1 MHQPGILAGI
11 MKVYVCDICGYRYD
25 ESREKV
31 LWENLPDDWLCP
43 LCGVGKDKFTLL
55 EDSAEPTPAKT
66 DSKPVPVGVPRVVSD
81 ILAETMV
88 NWGVRWVFGMLGH
101 SNLGMGEAVRKKE
114 AGGRLRFISIRH
126 EGAASFACSAYGKLT
141 RRLSACLV
149 IAGPGATNLLTG
161 LWDANL
167 DRSPVLAVTGQV
179 ETQVLGPGGFQEVDL
194 QAAYG
199 KVASWQQTVLSTS
212 RHGELMSLACKNA
225 LTSRRVAHLVVPDE
239 IQKQPVSPDEKPG
252 DPAGRMMET
261 EISPPAVSMESALKL
276 LENSRKPV
284 IIAGYGALPAAR
296 KVRELAEILR
306 CPLITTYKS
315 KGLIPDSHPLACG
328 VVGRSGTPVAAK
340 FMIESDCLVVLGAG
354 FSAHSGI
361 SRNKPAIQVDFDPS
375 ALARF
380 NPVTVPVWGDIG
392 KTVEL
397 MQDSFRGNNRFE
409 DCRSAIAE
417 EWESWRKE
425 KRRRADLNNG
435 NGLSSAAVYEG
446 LQNTAPG
453 DALMTIDVGDNAYSF
468 GRYFESQSQP
478 VIMSGYLGSIGFS
491 FPAAMGVWA
500 ASQEDGSEYQ
510 GRKVISI
517 SGDGGFAQY
526 MGELLTAVKYGMNI
540 THVILN
546 NNELG
551 KIAKEQ
557 KGENF
562 EIWSTS
568 LNNLDFAGYA
578 SSCGALGLRV
588 DSREE
593 LEPALEKAIE
603 HPGPSLVEIAVD
615 TSLS

>member
-1 MHQPGILAGI
+1 

-25 ESREKV
+25 ESKEKV
-31 LWENLPDDWLCP
+31 LWEDLPEDWVCP
-43 LCGVGKDKFTLL
+43 LCGVGKDRFTLL
-55 EDSAEPTPAKT
+55 KDSTSTESAEGGADPGPIR
-66 DSKPVPVGVPRVVSD
+66 PQLVVSD
-81 ILAETMV
+81 ILAETLV

-101 SNLGMGEAVRKKE
+101 SNLGLGEAIRKKE
-114 AGGRLRFISIRH
+114 AGGGLRFISIRH

-141 RRLSACLV
+141 RHLSACLS

-167 DRSPVLAVTGQV
+167 DRSPVLAITGQV

-199 KVASWQQTVLSTS
+199 KVASWQQTVLSS
-212 RHGELMSLACKNA
+212 SHYGELMSLACKNA
-225 LTSRRVAHLVVPDE
+225 LTNRRVAHLVVPDE
-239 IQKQPVSPDEKPG
+239 IQKQPVLESEQPG

-261 EISPPAVSMESALKL
+261 DISPSAESVRLALEL
-276 LENSRKPV
+276 LRNSSKPV
-284 IIAGYGALPAAR
+284 VIAGYGAIPAAQIV
-296 KVRELAEILR
+296 VRLAETLN

-315 KGLIPDSHPLACG
+315 KGMVPDRHPLACG
-328 VVGRSGTPVAAK
+328 VVGRSGTPVAAR

-354 FSAHSGI
+354 FSDHSGI

-380 NPVTVPVWGDIG
+380 SPVTVPVWGDIG

-397 MQDSFRGNNRFE
+397 MLGSLCGCDMFE
-409 DCRSAIAE
+409 DRRPDIAS
-417 EWESWRKE
+417 EWEAWRRE
-425 KRRRADLNNG
+425 KKKRSGVNSRV
-435 NGLSSAAVYEG
+435 GLSSAAVYEVLG
-446 LQNTAPG
+446 RVAPG
-453 DALMTIDVGDNAYSF
+453 DALIAIDVGDNAYSF

-491 FPAAMGVWA
+491 FPAAMGAWA
-500 ASQEDGSEYQ
+500 ASQEQDSEYQ

-526 MGELLTAVKYGMNI
+526 MGEFLTAVKYGMNI
-540 THVILN
+540 THLLLN

-557 KGENF
+557 KGENY
-562 EIWSTS
+562 EVWNTS
-568 LNNLDFAGYA
+568 LNNLNFAAYA
-578 SSCGALGLRV
+578 QSCGALGFKV
-588 DSREE
+588 EYIDD
-593 LEPALEKAIE
+593 LEPALEKAIK
-603 HPGPSLVEIAVD
+603 HSGPSLVEVAVD
-615 TSLS
+615 ASLP

>member
-1 MHQPGILAGI
+1 

-25 ESREKV
+25 ESKEKV

-43 LCGVGKDKFTLL
+43 LCGVGKDRFTLL
-55 EDSAEPTPAKT
+55 EAASSGDSQDAGIKT
-66 DSKPVPVGVPRVVSD
+66 VPVASPAVVSD

-88 NWGVRWVFGMLGH
+88 NWGIRWVFGMLGH
-101 SNLGMGEAVRKKE
+101 SNLGLGEAVRKEE
-114 AGGRLRFISIRH
+114 ARERLRFISIRH

-212 RHGELMSLACKNA
+212 RYGELMSLACKNA

-239 IQKQPVSPDEKPG
+239 IQKQQVPPGEKPG

-261 EISPPAVSMESALKL
+261 EISPPAGSMESALRL
-276 LENSRKPV
+276 LRNSRKPV
-284 IIAGYGALPAAR
+284 IIAGYGAIPAAR
-296 KVRELAEILR
+296 KVRELAEILK

-397 MQDSFRGNNRFE
+397 IQDSFRGNSHFE
-409 DCRSAIAE
+409 DSRSAIAE
-417 EWESWRKE
+417 EWDSWRKE
-425 KRRRADLNNG
+425 KKRRSAINNG
-435 NGLSSAAVYEG
+435 NGMSSAAVYEV
-446 LQNTAPG
+446 LQNAAPR
-453 DALMTIDVGDNAYSF
+453 DALITIDVGDNAYSF
-468 GRYFESQSQP
+468 GRYFESEAQP

-491 FPAAMGVWA
+491 FPAAMGAWA
-500 ASQEDGSEYQ
+500 ASQENGSEFE
-510 GRKVISI
+510 GRKVISV

-540 THVILN
+540 THLLLN

-562 EIWSTS
+562 EVWSTS

-578 SSCGALGLRV
+578 RSCGAMGFRV
-588 DSREE
+588 ENREA
-593 LEPALEKAIE
+593 LEEALEKALR
-603 HPGPSLVEIAVD
+603 HSGPSLVEVAVD
-615 TSLS
+615 TSLG